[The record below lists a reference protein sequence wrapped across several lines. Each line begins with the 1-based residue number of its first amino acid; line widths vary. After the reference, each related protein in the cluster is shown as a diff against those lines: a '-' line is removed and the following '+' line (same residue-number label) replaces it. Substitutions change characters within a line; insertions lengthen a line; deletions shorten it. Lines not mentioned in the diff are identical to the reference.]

1 MPGRKHV
8 PLRTKV
14 MWGFGGLAD
23 NFMFN
28 TMTAGV
34 CDDDELRSGR
44 RREGMFSAVKGF
56 GLKAA
61 QGLTFGLGGYMA
73 TAAGYDPAKVEQTSL
88 DEATAWKMKVALIG
102 LNVVGLLMTM
112 AASKNGRKKAEHSR
126 INT

>member
-8 PLRTKV
+8 PLHTKV
-14 MWGFGGLAD
+14 MWGFDVLAD
-23 NFMFN
+23 NFMFY

-102 LNVVGLLMTM
+102 INVV
-112 AASKNGRKKAEHSR
+112 AC
-126 INT
+126 